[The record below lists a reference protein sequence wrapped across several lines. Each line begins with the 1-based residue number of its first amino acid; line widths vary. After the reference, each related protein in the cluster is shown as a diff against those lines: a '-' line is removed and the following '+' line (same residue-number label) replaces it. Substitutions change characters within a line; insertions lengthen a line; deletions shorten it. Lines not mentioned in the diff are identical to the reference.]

1 MLYLPS
7 VTVPAILGLREP
19 PDPARSN
26 LRYRVDLSEADGYEW
41 ATLPNGLPITKPPY
55 GRLTAIDLDTGE
67 HLWMV
72 PNGDGPR
79 DHPALA
85 HLNLPPLGQ
94 QGRVSALV
102 TKTLVFLADGSDV
115 MVVQPEGA
123 GSRKFRAFDKGTG
136 EVVWETELPAGVS
149 GAPMTYL
156 HQGRQYIVM
165 ALSGTDFEN
174 ELLALALPETVVAAA
189 P

>member
-7 VTVPAILGLREP
+7 VTVPAILGPCPP

-41 ATLPNGLPITKPPY
+41 ATLPITKPPY

-67 HLWMV
+67 HPWMV

-85 HLNLPPLGQ
+85 HFDLPPLGQ

-102 TKTLVFLADGSDV
+102 TKTLVFLADGSNS
-115 MVVQPEGA
+115 MVVQPVGA
-123 GSRKFRAFDKGTG
+123 GSRKFRACDKTNG
-136 EVVWETELPAGVS
+136 EVVWEMELPAGVS

-156 HQGRQYIVM
+156 HEGRQYIVM
-165 ALSGTDFEN
+165 AISGTGFEG
-174 ELLALALPETVVAAA
+174 ELLALALPEAPAGAA